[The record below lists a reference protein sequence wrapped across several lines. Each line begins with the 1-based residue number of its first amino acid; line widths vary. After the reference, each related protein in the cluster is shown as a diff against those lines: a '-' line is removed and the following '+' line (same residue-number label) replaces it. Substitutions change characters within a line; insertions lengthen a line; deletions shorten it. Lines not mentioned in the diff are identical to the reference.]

1 MATIEVTR
9 PSSEE
14 ANWPAAAGQLAV
26 TSNNLTPNITP
37 SAVSLLSRAQQCKG
51 AARNGGR
58 P

>member
-14 ANWPAAAGQLAV
+14 ANSNRQLAV
-26 TSNNLTPNITP
+26 PSNNLTPNITL
-37 SAVSLLSRAQQCKG
+37 SAVSLPSRAQQCKA